1 MITWQQLRGGVKMQL
16 QTNSSP
22 GKTGGL
28 KAILFIIFIIAAIAV
43 LALLINHYFLQR
55 SVALKTP
62 MTILLVGED
71 SGVSTESVGRSDAIV
86 LVFLDPGRSKVSLIS
101 VPGNCQATIP
111 GAGTGPIKDAGVKGG
126 ALLIQKTL
134 EGLTNSKINHYLTL
148 NYNGF
153 KRLIDMIG
161 GVEIEVPFKMYYTD
175 RHGNYITGLEP
186 GRQILNGE
194 KALLYVRYMDH
205 ATGEVGRLNRQ
216 QEFIK
221 ALAGKA
227 FQPGNILDL
236 VKLYN
241 VFQQYTKTDLTATEA
256 LQLAKFLQ
264 KMNPERDLDT
274 YTLPGY
280 SELSQ
285 WQPDLVAI
293 DQLMIKLKPIKG
305 TQEDLK

>member
-1 MITWQQLRGGVKMQL
+1 MQL

-28 KAILFIIFIIAAIAV
+28 KAILFILFIIAAIVV

-71 SGVSTESVGRSDAIV
+71 SGISTTQSSETDSVNRSDALV
-86 LVFLDPGRSKVSLIS
+86 LLFLDPGRSKVSLVSI
-101 VPGNCQATIP
+101 PGNCQVTIP
-111 GAGTGPIKDAGVKGG
+111 GAGTGPIKDAGAKGG
-126 ALLIQKTL
+126 ALLIKQAL
-134 EGLTNSKINHYLTL
+134 EALTNSKINHYLTL

-153 KRLIDMIG
+153 KRLIDMVG

-175 RHGNYITGLEP
+175 RKGNYITGLEP

-194 KALLYVRYMDH
+194 KALLYVRYLDR

-241 VFQQYTKTDLTATEA
+241 VFQQYTKTDLTVAEA
-256 LQLAKFLQ
+256 LQVAKFLQ
-264 KMNPERDLDT
+264 KMNPGRDLDT
-274 YTLPGY
+274 YALPGHP
-280 SELSQ
+280 ELSL
-285 WQPDLVAI
+285 WQPDLVEI
-293 DQLMIKLKPIKG
+293 DQLIIKLKPIKG